1 VTLLNTRPFGYQ
13 RNIFLLS
20 PLFILAVLAASNRPF
35 LSSRSSILTGHL
47 HLAAVVPILLQQT
60 ASKMTSPSV
69 PRITKFTNGLLLR
82 NSELVG
88 EDLWVDSHTGKI
100 LDRQSAFYG
109 EHLVPDQIINL
120 NGRILSPGFI
130 DVQLNG
136 AHGLDFSVPSETY
149 ASDLKDTNRKLV
161 TSGVTS
167 YLPTVTSQKP
177 EVYHSVLPHLG
188 PSDQTRQPYDGAES
202 LGAHVEGPF
211 LSPAK
216 NGIHNPDV
224 LLQAH
229 SFADVINCYG
239 AENFP
244 NITMMTA
251 APELGNMTSLIPT
264 ITSKD
269 IIFSIGHS
277 DGTLEDAQ
285 SALAAG
291 ATMVTHMFNAMRPFG
306 HRDPGIFGLLGQSES
321 ASTSRPSSPKT
332 SKPSSPKPSSPRSS
346 AVSTPRSRLSICSN
360 ASELADAPLAKPYFG
375 LIADG
380 IHLHGSS
387 VSIAYNAHPSGTI
400 LVTDAMYFAGCP
412 DGTYEWTNGERIIK
426 DGPVLRLEANG
437 RIAGSA
443 VTLIECVNNFKKFTG
458 SGWGETLKCVTGTPA
473 KMLGKKIDGRKGGLD
488 GGMDADLV
496 VLEETIGEYGE
507 ELSVREVWKFGVCV
521 HES

>member
-1 VTLLNTRPFGYQ
+1 M
-13 RNIFLLS
+13 
-20 PLFILAVLAASNRPF
+20 ASR
-35 LSSRSSILTGHL
+35 T
-47 HLAAVVPILLQQT
+47 
-60 ASKMTSPSV
+60 V

-82 NSELVG
+82 NSELLE
-88 EDLWVDSHTGKI
+88 EDLWVDSQTGKI

-120 NGRILSPGFI
+120 NGKILSPGFI

-136 AHGLDFSVPSETY
+136 AHGLDFSVPSDTY
-149 ASDLKDTNRKLV
+149 ASDLQDTNRKLIK
-161 TSGVTS
+161 SGVTS
-167 YLPTVTSQKP
+167 YLPTITSQKP
-177 EVYHSVLPHLG
+177 EVYHSVLPYLG
-188 PSDQTRQPYDGAES
+188 PSEQTRQPSDGAES

-229 SFADVINCYG
+229 SFSDVEKCYG
-239 AENFP
+239 AENFS

-264 ITSKD
+264 ITSKG

-277 DGTLEDAQ
+277 DGTLEEAQ
-285 SALAAG
+285 SAVTAG

-321 ASTSRPSSPKT
+321 ISRPSSPKT
-332 SKPSSPKPSSPRSS
+332 SKPSSPRTSKPSSPRSS
-346 AVSTPRSRLSICSN
+346 VASTPRSRLSICSN
-360 ASELADAPLAKPYFG
+360 ASDLADLPPAKPYFG

-387 VSIAYNAHPSGTI
+387 VSIAYHAHPLGAI
-400 LVTDAMYFAGCP
+400 LVTDAMYFAGCA

-426 DGPVLRLEANG
+426 QGPVLRLEANG

-458 SGWGETLKCVTGTPA
+458 AGWGEALRCVTGTPA
-473 KMLGKKIDGRKGGLD
+473 KMLGSKAEGKKGGLE

-496 VLEETIGEYGE
+496 VLEEMDGESGE
-507 ELSVREVWKFGVCV
+507 ELKVRQVWKFGVCV
-521 HES
+521 HET

>member
-1 VTLLNTRPFGYQ
+1 
-13 RNIFLLS
+13 
-20 PLFILAVLAASNRPF
+20 
-35 LSSRSSILTGHL
+35 
-47 HLAAVVPILLQQT
+47 
-60 ASKMTSPSV
+60 MTSGSA

-82 NSELVG
+82 NAELVE
-88 EDLWVDSHTGKI
+88 EDLWVDSHSGKI

-120 NGRILSPGFI
+120 NGKILSPGFI

-136 AHGLDFSVPSETY
+136 AHGLDFSVPSENYT
-149 ASDLKDTNRKLV
+149 SDLRDTNRKLIK
-161 TSGVTS
+161 SGVTS

-188 PSDQTRQPYDGAES
+188 PSNKSRDAHNGAES

-224 LLQAH
+224 LLQAR
-229 SFADVINCYG
+229 SSSDIESCYG

-251 APELGNMTSLIPT
+251 APELGNMTSLIST

-285 SALAAG
+285 TALAAG

-321 ASTSRPSSPKT
+321 TSRPSSPKT
-332 SKPSSPKPSSPRSS
+332 SKPSSPRASKPSSPRSS

-360 ASELADAPLAKPYFG
+360 ASELADPPLAKPYFG

-387 VSIAYNAHPSGTI
+387 ISIAYNAHPSGTI
-400 LVTDAMYFAGCP
+400 LVTDAMYFAGCQ

-426 DGPVLRLEANG
+426 EGPVLKLENNG

-458 SGWGETLKCVTGTPA
+458 TGWGESLKCVTETPA
-473 KMLGKKIDGRKGGLD
+473 KMLAHGKKAGASRKGGLE

-496 VLEETIGEYGE
+496 VLEESDE
-507 ELSVREVWKFGVCV
+507 ELSVRQVWKFGVCV

>member
-1 VTLLNTRPFGYQ
+1 
-13 RNIFLLS
+13 
-20 PLFILAVLAASNRPF
+20 
-35 LSSRSSILTGHL
+35 
-47 HLAAVVPILLQQT
+47 
-60 ASKMTSPSV
+60 MTSQAV

-82 NSELVG
+82 NAGLVQ

-120 NGRILSPGFI
+120 NGKILCPGLI

-149 ASDLKDTNRKLV
+149 TSDLRDTNRKLIK
-161 TSGVTS
+161 SGVTS
-167 YLPTVTSQKP
+167 YLPTVTSQTP

-188 PSDQTRQPYDGAES
+188 PSGQSHQPSDGAES

-211 LSPAK
+211 LSPTK
-216 NGIHNPDV
+216 NGIHKPDV
-224 LLQAH
+224 LQEAH
-229 SFADVINCYG
+229 SFSDIENCYG
-239 AENFP
+239 ADNFS

-251 APELGNMTSLIPT
+251 APELGNMTSLIPS
-264 ITSKD
+264 IISKD

-277 DGTLEDAQ
+277 DGTLQDAQ

-321 ASTSRPSSPKT
+321 TSRPSSPKT
-332 SKPSSPKPSSPRSS
+332 SKPSSPRASKPSSPRSS
-346 AVSTPRSRLSICSN
+346 AISTPRSGLSVCSN
-360 ASELADAPLAKPYFG
+360 ASDLVDLPLAKPYFG

-380 IHLHGSS
+380 IHLHSS
-387 VSIAYNAHPSGTI
+387 SISIAYNAHQSGTI

-412 DGTYEWTNGERIIK
+412 DGTYEWTNDERIVK
-426 DGPVLRLEANG
+426 DGPVLKLEANG

-458 SGWGETLKCVTGTPA
+458 AGWSEALNCVTQTPA
-473 KMLGKKIDGRKGGLD
+473 KMLGKKIESSKGGLG

-496 VLEETIGEYGE
+496 VLEEVVGEDSE
-507 ELSVREVWKFGVCV
+507 ELSVRQVWKFGVCV
-521 HES
+521 HDT

>member
-1 VTLLNTRPFGYQ
+1 
-13 RNIFLLS
+13 
-20 PLFILAVLAASNRPF
+20 
-35 LSSRSSILTGHL
+35 
-47 HLAAVVPILLQQT
+47 
-60 ASKMTSPSV
+60 MTSQAV
-69 PRITKFTNGLLLR
+69 PRITKFTNGRILR
-82 NSELVG
+82 NAELVK

-120 NGRILSPGFI
+120 NGKILSPGFI

-136 AHGLDFSVPSETY
+136 AHGLDFSVPSKTY
-149 ASDLKDTNRKLV
+149 ASDLQETNRKLIK
-161 TSGVTS
+161 SGVTS

-177 EVYHSVLPHLG
+177 EVYHAVLPHLG
-188 PSDQTRQPYDGAES
+188 PSNEFRRPSDGAES

-211 LSPAK
+211 ISPAR
-216 NGIHNPDV
+216 NGIHKPDV
-224 LLQAH
+224 LLQAQ
-229 SFADVINCYG
+229 SFSDVENCYG
-239 AENFP
+239 AQNFK

-251 APELGNMTSLIPT
+251 APELGNMTSLIPI

-277 DGTLEDAQ
+277 DGNLGDAQ

-306 HRDPGIFGLLGQSES
+306 HRDPGIFGLLGQNEV
-321 ASTSRPSSPKT
+321 TSRPSSPKT
-332 SKPSSPKPSSPRSS
+332 SKPSSPRASG
-346 AVSTPRSRLSICSN
+346 VSTPRSRLSICSN
-360 ASELADAPLAKPYFG
+360 SSELVDPPLVKPYFG

-380 IHLHGSS
+380 IHLHSS
-387 VSIAYNAHPSGTI
+387 SISIAYNAHPAGTI

-412 DGTYEWTNGERIIK
+412 DGTYEWTNGERIFK
-426 DGPVLRLEANG
+426 EGPVLKLEANG

-458 SGWGETLKCVTGTPA
+458 AGWGEALRCVTHTPV
-473 KMLGKKIDGRKGGLD
+473 KMLGKKAEGRKGGLD

-496 VLEETIGEYGE
+496 VLEEVVEEGSE

-521 HES
+521 HET

>member
-1 VTLLNTRPFGYQ
+1 MTTR
-13 RNIFLLS
+13 
-20 PLFILAVLAASNRPF
+20 
-35 LSSRSSILTGHL
+35 
-47 HLAAVVPILLQQT
+47 
-60 ASKMTSPSV
+60 SV

-82 NSELVG
+82 NSELVE
-88 EDLWVDSHTGKI
+88 EDLWVDSHSGKI

-109 EHLVPDQIINL
+109 EHLVPDQTINL
-120 NGRILSPGFI
+120 NGKILSPGFL

-149 ASDLKDTNRKLV
+149 TADLRGTNCKIIK
-161 TSGVTS
+161 SGVTS

-177 EVYHSVLPHLG
+177 EVYHSVLPHLS
-188 PSDQTRQPYDGAES
+188 PSGQTRQPSDGAES

-229 SFADVINCYG
+229 TFSDFEKCYG

-244 NITMMTA
+244 NIAMMTA

-264 ITSKD
+264 IKSKD

-321 ASTSRPSSPKT
+321 TSRPSSPKT
-332 SKPSSPKPSSPRSS
+332 SKPSSPRASNPSSPHSS
-346 AVSTPRSRLSICSN
+346 AASTPWSRLSICSN
-360 ASELADAPLAKPYFG
+360 ASELADTPLAKPYFG

-387 VSIAYNAHPSGTI
+387 ISIAYNAHPSGTI

-426 DGPVLRLEANG
+426 EGPVLRLEANG

-458 SGWGETLKCVTGTPA
+458 AGWGETLRCVTGTPA
-473 KMLGKKIDGRKGGLD
+473 KMLGEKVKRRKGGLE

-496 VLEETIGEYGE
+496 VLQGEIGEDDE
-507 ELSVREVWKFGVCV
+507 KLSVKQVWKFGVCV
-521 HES
+521 HET

>member
-1 VTLLNTRPFGYQ
+1 M
-13 RNIFLLS
+13 
-20 PLFILAVLAASNRPF
+20 ASR
-35 LSSRSSILTGHL
+35 
-47 HLAAVVPILLQQT
+47 
-60 ASKMTSPSV
+60 SV
-69 PRITKFTNGLLLR
+69 PRITKFTNGFLLR
-82 NSELVG
+82 NSDLVE

-120 NGRILSPGFI
+120 NGKILSPGFI

-136 AHGLDFSVPSETY
+136 AHGLDFSVPSGSY
-149 ASDLKDTNRKLV
+149 LSDLKDTNRKLIKG
-161 TSGVTS
+161 GVTS
-167 YLPTVTSQKP
+167 YLPTLTSQKP
-177 EVYHSVLPHLG
+177 EIYHSVLPYLG
-188 PSDQTRQPYDGAES
+188 PSSQSRRSSDGAES

-224 LLQAH
+224 LREAQ
-229 SFADVINCYG
+229 SFADVEDCYG
-239 AENFP
+239 AENMP

-285 SALAAG
+285 SALGAG

-321 ASTSRPSSPKT
+321 TSRPSSPKP
-332 SKPSSPKPSSPRSS
+332 SKPSSPRVSKPSSPRSS
-346 AVSTPRSRLSICSN
+346 TASTPRSRLSIGSN
-360 ASELADAPLAKPYFG
+360 ASELAEPPLAKPYFG

-387 VSIAYNAHPSGTI
+387 ISIAYNAHPSGTI

-412 DGTYEWTNGERIIK
+412 DGTYEWTNGEKIIK
-426 DGPVLRLEANG
+426 QGPVLRLEANG

-443 VTLIECVNNFKKFTG
+443 VTLIECVNNFKLFTG
-458 SGWGETLKCVTGTPA
+458 AGWGEALRCVTETPA
-473 KMLGKKIDGRKGGLD
+473 KMLGEKVKRRKGGLE

-496 VLEETIGEYGE
+496 VLEESPVEDGE
-507 ELSVREVWKFGVCV
+507 ELTVRQVWKFGVCV
-521 HES
+521 HET

>member
-1 VTLLNTRPFGYQ
+1 MT
-13 RNIFLLS
+13 S
-20 PLFILAVLAASNRPF
+20 
-35 LSSRSSILTGHL
+35 SSI
-47 HLAAVVPILLQQT
+47 
-60 ASKMTSPSV
+60 

-82 NSELVG
+82 NAELVE

-120 NGRILSPGFI
+120 NGKILSPGFI

-136 AHGLDFSVPSETY
+136 THGFDFSVPSATY
-149 ASDLKDTNRKLV
+149 ASNLKDTNRKLIK
-161 TSGVTS
+161 SGVTS

-188 PSDQTRQPYDGAES
+188 PSDQTRQPSDGAES

-224 LLQAH
+224 LQQAH
-229 SFADVINCYG
+229 SFSDVETCYG
-239 AENFP
+239 AENLP
-244 NITMMTA
+244 KITMMTA
-251 APELGNMTSLIPT
+251 APELGNMTSLIRT

-321 ASTSRPSSPKT
+321 TSRPSSPKT
-332 SKPSSPKPSSPRSS
+332 SKPSSPRASKPSSPRSS
-346 AVSTPRSRLSICSN
+346 TASTPRSRLSICSN
-360 ASELADAPLAKPYFG
+360 TSEPAEPPLAKPYFG

-387 VSIAYNAHPSGTI
+387 ISIAYNAHPSGTI

-426 DGPVLRLEANG
+426 EGPVLRLEANG

-458 SGWGETLKCVTGTPA
+458 AEWGEALKCVTQTPA
-473 KMLGKKIDGRKGGLD
+473 KMLGKKAEGRKGGLG

-496 VLEETIGEYGE
+496 VLEEVVREDSE
-507 ELSVREVWKFGVCV
+507 ELSVKQVWKFGVCV
-521 HES
+521 HET

>member
-1 VTLLNTRPFGYQ
+1 MTTRP
-13 RNIFLLS
+13 
-20 PLFILAVLAASNRPF
+20 
-35 LSSRSSILTGHL
+35 
-47 HLAAVVPILLQQT
+47 
-60 ASKMTSPSV
+60 V

-82 NSELVG
+82 NSELVE

-100 LDRQSAFYG
+100 LERQSAFYG
-109 EHLVPDQIINL
+109 EHLVPDQIIDL
-120 NGRILSPGFI
+120 NGKILSPGFI

-136 AHGLDFSVPSETY
+136 AHGLDFSVPSASYT
-149 ASDLKDTNRKLV
+149 SDLKDTNRKLIK
-161 TSGVTS
+161 SGVTS
-167 YLPTVTSQKP
+167 YLPTLTSQKP

-188 PSDQTRQPYDGAES
+188 SSGQTHQPSDGAES

-224 LLQAH
+224 LREAY
-229 SFADVINCYG
+229 SFADVQDCYG
-239 AENFP
+239 AENFSY
-244 NITMMTA
+244 ITMMTA

-277 DGTLEDAQ
+277 DGTLEDAK

-321 ASTSRPSSPKT
+321 ASRPSSPKT
-332 SKPSSPKPSSPRSS
+332 SKPSSPRASKPSSPRSS
-346 AVSTPRSRLSICSN
+346 AASTPRSRLSICSN
-360 ASELADAPLAKPYFG
+360 ASELADPPLAKPYFG

-387 VSIAYNAHPSGTI
+387 ISIAYHAHPLGAI

-426 DGPVLRLEANG
+426 EGPVLRLEANG

-458 SGWGETLKCVTGTPA
+458 AGWGEALRCVTGTPA
-473 KMLGKKIDGRKGGLD
+473 KMLGKKVNGRKGGLE

-496 VLEETIGEYGE
+496 VLEEHIGEEGE
-507 ELSVREVWKFGVCV
+507 ELSVRQVWKFGVCV
-521 HES
+521 HET